1 MAYLAIVRH
10 GQSVWN
16 LENRFT
22 GEVDVDLSPQGE
34 AEARQAGQLLT
45 PYPVDCAF
53 TSVLKRAIRTLDIIM
68 QQTGQ
73 TNLPVTRSAALNE
86 RNYGDLQGL
95 NKDDVAKQY
104 GVKQVDEW
112 RRSYDVVPPHGESLE
127 HTYERVVPYYQAN
140 IEPTLAAGQN
150 VLIVAHG
157 NSLRSLM
164 MYLEKISPED
174 IAKTELAT
182 GVPRLYLFDNDMKL
196 EKATY
201 LSVSE
206 KDKVIGV

>member
-1 MAYLAIVRH
+1 MTYLAIVRH

-22 GEVDVDLSPQGE
+22 GEVDVDLSPKGE
-34 AEARQAGQLLT
+34 EEARQAGQLLK
-45 PYPVDCAF
+45 PYPVDYAF
-53 TSVLKRAIRTLDIIM
+53 TSVLKRAIHTLAIIEKE
-68 QQTGQ
+68 TGQ
-73 TNLPVTRSAALNE
+73 TRLPVSESAALNE

-95 NKDDVAKQY
+95 NKEDVAKQY

-112 RRSYDVVPPHGESLE
+112 RRSYEATPPHGESLE
-127 HTYERVVPYYQAN
+127 RTYNRVVPYYQAE
-140 IEPTLAAGQN
+140 IEPKLTAGQR

-164 MYLEKISPED
+164 MYLEKISPTD

-182 GVPRLYLFDNDMKL
+182 GVPRLYTFNTDMKL
-196 EKATY
+196 ETATY
-201 LSVSE
+201 LSVE
-206 KDKVIGV
+206 AKK

>member
-1 MAYLAIVRH
+1 MAYLVIVRH

-22 GEVDVDLSPQGE
+22 GEVDVDLSPHGE
-34 AEARQAGQLLT
+34 EEARQAGQWLR

-53 TSVLKRAIRTLDIIM
+53 TSVLKRAVRTLEIIE

-73 TNLPVTRSAALNE
+73 TSLPVTKSAALNE

-95 NKDDVAKQY
+95 NKDDVARQF
-104 GVKQVDEW
+104 GVKQLDEW
-112 RRSYDVVPPHGESLE
+112 RRSYAAVPPHGESLE
-127 HTYERVVPYYQAN
+127 HTHARVVPYYRAE
-140 IEPTLAAGQN
+140 IKPKLRAGQN

-164 MYLEKISPED
+164 MYLEHISETN
-174 IAKTELAT
+174 IASTELAT
-182 GVPRLYLFDNDMKL
+182 GVPRLYRFNNNLKL
-196 EKATY
+196 EKAMY

-206 KDKVIGV
+206 KTGVIGS

>member
-22 GEVDVDLSPQGE
+22 GETDVDLSPHGE
-34 AEARQAGQLLT
+34 DEARQAGQLLK
-45 PYPVDCAF
+45 PYPVACAF
-53 TSVLKRAIRTLDIIM
+53 TSVLKRAIRTLEIIE

-73 TNLPVTRSAALNE
+73 TNLSVTKSAALNE

-95 NKDDVAKQY
+95 NKDDVARQY
-104 GVKQVDEW
+104 GVKQLNEW
-112 RRSYDVVPPHGESLE
+112 RRSYAAVPPHGESLE
-127 HTYERVVPYYQAN
+127 HTHARVVPYYQAE
-140 IEPTLAAGQN
+140 IEPRLKAGQN

-164 MYLEKISPED
+164 MYLENISPED

-182 GVPRLYLFDNDMKL
+182 GVPRLYIFGNDLTL

-201 LSVSE
+201 LSVSQKE
-206 KDKVIGV
+206 DVTGS